1 MAVLATARMAALRPG
16 QSPPPVKTPIL
27 FIFIYD
33 DLSSPLTEETFTILI
48 QLKYLKSQA
57 RSSIF
62 LRNKRLALISTQFY
76 IKSERMIFSMKNVV
90 VLGSTGSIGR
100 NALRVLSD
108 FGDRFSVFGLSSNTN
123 IGLLKEQIKG
133 FKPGKVVITDEESF
147 HRFKRENEI
156 EILLGLEGLK
166 RLCSAPRVDLVINAL
181 VGSVGLLPSFE
192 AIESGKNLA
201 IANKETLV
209 MAGDLLIQKAKEK
222 NVKILPIDSEHSAIL
237 QCLLTGKKNEVKRL
251 ILTAS
256 GGPFLKRKKED
267 LKNVKVAEALS
278 HPTWEMGKKITVD
291 SATLMNKG
299 LEVIEAHWL
308 FDMPADKI
316 KVLIHPQSIVHSMVE
331 FVDGSLVAQMSIPD
345 MRLPIQYALFY
356 PERLPTNNKPLDLT
370 QMKNLTFEEPDREKF
385 PCLEIC
391 YQALQMGGTAPAVL
405 NAANEMAVKAFLEG
419 KLPFVEIHEVV
430 NQTLN
435 RHKVAKESGLD
446 DILNADKWSRE
457 EANRIISLR
466 SKVIT

>member
-1 MAVLATARMAALRPG
+1 
-16 QSPPPVKTPIL
+16 
-27 FIFIYD
+27 
-33 DLSSPLTEETFTILI
+33 
-48 QLKYLKSQA
+48 
-57 RSSIF
+57 
-62 LRNKRLALISTQFY
+62 
-76 IKSERMIFSMKNVV
+76 MKNVV

-100 NALRVLSD
+100 SALSVLFD
-108 FGDRFSVFGLSSNTN
+108 FADRFTIFGLSSNTN
-123 IGLLKEQIKG
+123 IGLLREQIKRFG
-133 FKPGKVVITDEESF
+133 PKKVVITDQESF
-147 HRFKRENEI
+147 HRFKEKTET
-156 EILLGLEGLK
+156 EILFGLEGLK
-166 RLCSAPRVDLVINAL
+166 KLCSAPEVDLVINAL

-209 MAGDLLIQKAKEK
+209 MAGDLLTQKAKER

-237 QCLLTGKKNEVKRL
+237 QCLFTGRKDEVKRL

-308 FDMPADKI
+308 FDMPGDKI
-316 KVLIHPQSIVHSMVE
+316 AVLIHPQSIVHSMVE

-345 MRLPIQYALFY
+345 MRIPIQYALFY

-370 QMKNLTFEEPDREKF
+370 QIKSLTFVEPDREKF

-391 YQALQMGGTAPAVL
+391 YQALQIGGTAPAVL
-405 NAANEMAVKAFLEG
+405 NAANEVAVKAFLDG
-419 KLPFVEIHEVV
+419 KLSFVEIHEVV
-430 NQTLN
+430 KQTLN
-435 RHKVAKESGLD
+435 RHRVKENPSFD
-446 DILNADKWSRE
+446 DILNADKWSRQ
-457 EANRIISLR
+457 EANRIVSLR
-466 SKVIT
+466 SKGTI

>member
-1 MAVLATARMAALRPG
+1 
-16 QSPPPVKTPIL
+16 
-27 FIFIYD
+27 
-33 DLSSPLTEETFTILI
+33 
-48 QLKYLKSQA
+48 
-57 RSSIF
+57 
-62 LRNKRLALISTQFY
+62 
-76 IKSERMIFSMKNVV
+76 MKNVV

-100 NALRVLSD
+100 NALSVLSD
-108 FGDRFSVFGLSSNTN
+108 FTDRFSVFGLSSNVN
-123 IGLLKEQIKG
+123 IGLLRKQIKR
-133 FKPGKVVITDEESF
+133 FKPKKVVITDEESF
-147 HRFKRENEI
+147 RSFKEETEI

-166 RLCSAPRVDLVINAL
+166 ELCSDPEVDLVINAL

-192 AIESGKNLA
+192 AVESKKNLA

-267 LKNVKVAEALS
+267 LKNVKVKEALS

-308 FDMPADKI
+308 FDMPVDRI
-316 KVLIHPQSIVHSMVE
+316 RVLIHPQSIVHSMVE
-331 FVDGSLVAQMSIPD
+331 FVDGSLIAQMSIPD
-345 MRLPIQYALFY
+345 MRIPIQYALFY
-356 PERLPTNNKPLDLT
+356 PERLPANNRPLDLT
-370 QMKNLTFEEPDREKF
+370 QIKSLTFEEPDQEKF

-405 NAANEMAVKAFLEG
+405 NAANEMAVKAFLEE
-419 KLPFVEIHEVV
+419 KLSFVEIHEIVK
-430 NQTLN
+430 QTLN
-435 RHKVAKESGLD
+435 HHQVAENPGLD
-446 DILNADKWSRE
+446 DILNADKWAKE
-457 EANRIISLR
+457 ETIRQINIKNRSLE
-466 SKVIT
+466 